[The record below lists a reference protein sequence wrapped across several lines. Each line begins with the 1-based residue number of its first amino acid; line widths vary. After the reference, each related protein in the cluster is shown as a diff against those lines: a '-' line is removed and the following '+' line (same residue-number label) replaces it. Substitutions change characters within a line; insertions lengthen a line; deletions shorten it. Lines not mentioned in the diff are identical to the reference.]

1 MKLFNINLNI
11 NSTKNILKFLLLAF
25 IVILCIYILYI
36 SSLST
41 IEGFAES
48 KDCSNCQIMPSSGN
62 CIKLYD
68 FSYSFS
74 NQQSF
79 IDDKFTISF
88 EKIDTSYIFCPY
100 EPKCKGDDYNNIMTP
115 EERKNLSN
123 EDIELGKGGY
133 DITCCSGEWLE
144 DNVLSY
150 KDVYTNF
157 NNTTYGPI
165 NESINRKCNEFKNNV
180 FVNNEIDNVSFDENY
195 DINYNEEDKY
205 KINAIISKNNYSN
218 ILNFCRTHD
227 TEHPMYERYMENK
240 DFSGMLFK
248 RDISSSG
255 HILTDPKLLPKS
267 NDPNDRTQSI
277 QELLD
282 AQRMLS
288 ISMEEVSY
296 NIVENGITQQRT
308 RFETR
313 SDPNTLR
320 QIKDLN
326 NDLEN
331 LNTLRP
337 DFDAKFIE
345 KQNQLA
351 ELYKDSLGDPLIE
364 FIDYKYYPYKPNSD
378 NDGLT
383 QIEVY
388 KNSILGE
395 YVLLEDEFLNCFGDI
410 SNTQNLRFASGDYA
424 DMLST
429 TGRKN
434 FFGISEDASYSTQN
448 NISLGY
454 GPSMDLAAEFR
465 HLESVNVGGTAP
477 TGVIDQYLRAIN
489 GFYEKQ
495 MSNMLGP
502 RTHALN
508 QQVVFEN
515 DGLKTKE
522 STFFVYDNEPNNDY
536 ECQPSITG
544 NDKFKTCG
552 PSAYYSEFK
561 P

>member
-41 IEGFAES
+41 IEGFTQS

-62 CIKLYD
+62 CIKLYE
-68 FSYSFS
+68 FS
-74 NQQSF
+74 NDDNLDIYNDITSHFRIGNTKLPDLSF
-79 IDDKFTISF
+79 
-88 EKIDTSYIFCPY
+88 IDTSYIFCPY
-100 EPKCKGDDYNNIMTP
+100 EQKCIGENIIDNRNASD
-115 EERKNLSN
+115 E
-123 EDIELGKGGY
+123 II
-133 DITCCSGEWLE
+133 DITCCSGEWL
-144 DNVLSY
+144 NRQIS
-150 KDVYTNF
+150 NF
-157 NNTTYGPI
+157 QSNKFVNDL
-165 NESINRKCNEFKNNV
+165 NEKCNNINNKINQYMDSIKGESTIFDTDILDIFPDSYFNVRSMCNNYKNN
-180 FVNNEIDNVSFDENY
+180 N
-195 DINYNEEDKY
+195 
-205 KINAIISKNNYSN
+205 
-218 ILNFCRTHD
+218 
-227 TEHPMYERYMENK
+227 M
-240 DFSGMLFK
+240 SGMLFK
-248 RDISSSG
+248 RDISNRD
-255 HILTDPKLLPKS
+255 HILKDPKLLPKS
-267 NDPNDRTQSI
+267 NDPNDRTESV

-296 NIVENGITQQRT
+296 NVVENGITQT

-313 SDPNTLR
+313 SDPNTIR
-320 QIKDLN
+320 QIEDLN
-326 NDLEN
+326 NDLKK
-331 LNTLRP
+331 LNTLGP
-337 DFDAKFIE
+337 DFNAKFIE

-351 ELYKDSLGDPLIE
+351 ELYKDSCGNYIE
-364 FIDYKYYPYKPNSD
+364 FIDYKYYPYKPNSN

-383 QIEVY
+383 QIRPPTS
-388 KNSILGE
+388 SILGE
-395 YVLLEDEFLNCFGDI
+395 YVLLEDEFLNCFGEVND
-410 SNTQNLRFASGDYA
+410 NTDLSFNNDDYA

-434 FFGISEDASYSTQN
+434 FFGVDENAEYSTQQDTT
-448 NISLGY
+448 SLGY

-502 RTHALN
+502 KTHAVN

-515 DGLKTKE
+515 DGLATKE
-522 STFFVYDNEPNNDY
+522 SSFFVYDNEANNDY

-544 NDKFKTCG
+544 NDKFKNCG
-552 PSAYYSEFK
+552 PSAYYSDFK

>member
-1 MKLFNINLNI
+1 
-11 NSTKNILKFLLLAF
+11 
-25 IVILCIYILYI
+25 
-36 SSLST
+36 
-41 IEGFAES
+41 
-48 KDCSNCQIMPSSGN
+48 
-62 CIKLYD
+62 
-68 FSYSFS
+68 
-74 NQQSF
+74 
-79 IDDKFTISF
+79 
-88 EKIDTSYIFCPY
+88 
-100 EPKCKGDDYNNIMTP
+100 
-115 EERKNLSN
+115 
-123 EDIELGKGGY
+123 
-133 DITCCSGEWLE
+133 
-144 DNVLSY
+144 
-150 KDVYTNF
+150 
-157 NNTTYGPI
+157 
-165 NESINRKCNEFKNNV
+165 
-180 FVNNEIDNVSFDENY
+180 
-195 DINYNEEDKY
+195 
-205 KINAIISKNNYSN
+205 
-218 ILNFCRTHD
+218 
-227 TEHPMYERYMENK
+227 MENK
-240 DFSGMLFK
+240 DFSGMLFNI
-248 RDISSSG
+248 DISNSG
-255 HILTDPKLLPKS
+255 HILQDPKLLPKS
-267 NDPNDRTQSI
+267 KDPNDRTESI

-282 AQRMLS
+282 AQRILS

-296 NIVENGITQQRT
+296 NVVENGITQT

-313 SDPNTLR
+313 SDPNTIR

-351 ELYKDSLGDPLIE
+351 ELYKDSCGNYIE
-364 FIDYKYYPYKPNSD
+364 FIDYKYVPYKPDSE
-378 NDGLT
+378 NDLT
-383 QIEVY
+383 KIRPPT
-388 KNSILGE
+388 NSILGE
-395 YVLLEDEFLNCFGDI
+395 YVLLEDQFLNCFGDI

-429 TGRKN
+429 TDRED
-434 FFGISEDASYSTQN
+434 FFGVDENAEYSTQN

-477 TGVIDQYLRAIN
+477 TGVIDQYLHAIN

-502 RTHALN
+502 RTHAVN